1 MRSAGHTSRTAPLTE
16 RLSRSGPRWP
26 ASNGL
31 APRSM
36 SAPPRPRLR
45 RFRRARRRAHDRRHV
60 RADGTFVFT
69 DIVDSTKFA
78 ELLGDSAWHDLLRWH
93 DQTIR
98 AIAAEHGGEDVKTVG
113 DGFFLAFETVDE
125 AIQAAVAIQ
134 RRFAEQRRDHGSAP
148 AVRIGLHPGRRG
160 PCRPRLHRNRR
171 QRGRA
176 RGRSGGRRRDPHV
189 VDQRRGRAKRSRR
202 LASPRARPSRRVPQ
216 ATLPDAHR

>member
-1 MRSAGHTSRTAPLTE
+1 
-16 RLSRSGPRWP
+16 
-26 ASNGL
+26 
-31 APRSM
+31 M

-45 RFRRARRRAHDRRHV
+45 RFRRARRLRARPAER
-60 RADGTFVFT
+60 RADRTFVFT

-134 RRFAEQRRDHGSAP
+134 RRFAEQRRDHGFAP
-148 AVRIGLHPGRRG
+148 AVRIGLHRADADRAGLDYIGTGVNAAARVAGQAGGGEILMSSTSVAAARNAPALGE
-160 PCRPRLHRNRR
+160 PRMVALK
-171 QRGRA
+171 GIA
-176 RGRSGGRRRDPHV
+176 EPME
-189 VDQRRGRAKRSRR
+189 
-202 LASPRARPSRRVPQ
+202 LVPILWQ
-216 ATLPDAHR
+216 